1 MNVDVNLDQLVELN
15 RIKGLLQ
22 SPDFE
27 TRVLGFEMF
36 KNSEL
41 FRNNLRDL
49 LYEVRSGKQIPLSW
63 FVNKAEG
70 IIRRNVANGDIYED
84 FTSLIFP
91 IINSVLLCESKFVGR
106 ITFNSNPSRLMRN
119 YSATTVL
126 DHYLPDQTTTG
137 EELNL

>member
-1 MNVDVNLDQLVELN
+1 MNIDVNLEQLVELN
-15 RIKGLLQ
+15 RMKGLLQ

-27 TRVLGFEMF
+27 SRVLGFEMF

-41 FRNNLRDL
+41 FKNNLYDL
-49 LYEVRSGKQIPLSW
+49 SYEVKSGKQIPLSW
-63 FVNKAEG
+63 FIHKAEG
-70 IIRRNVANGDIYED
+70 IIRKNVANQEFYED
-84 FTSLIFP
+84 FTSLINP

-106 ITFNSNPSRLMRN
+106 ITFNSHPSRLMRN

-126 DHYLPDQTTTG
+126 DNYLPDQTTTA